1 MVKCPSVNCV
11 KTLFSW
17 TTSNNKKKFLSCR
30 LAISSDIPID
40 SHSDSVNVTLSNLIQ
55 DKRGTLFYNNVK
67 LLPQQPTRIIDIWYF
82 FKLGLCFFL
91 TIFFW
96 LKIASLMW
104 TLLLLIEH
112 MICCIRSPS
121 DSLLSIQLQ
130 NVFSTIIYSG
140 YSLGVV
146 TLWHH
151 IFRAYS
157 SCGIVLPRHHVSNQM
172 WFRPITLCVPY
183 RHVFLNSQSYF
194 HSRAYSFFWGSQKTI
209 IFLNR

>member
-1 MVKCPSVNCV
+1 MSCV
-11 KTLFSW
+11 IF
-17 TTSNNKKKFLSCR
+17 NNL
-30 LAISSDIPID
+30 
-40 SHSDSVNVTLSNLIQ
+40 
-55 DKRGTLFYNNVK
+55 
-67 LLPQQPTRIIDIWYF
+67 
-82 FKLGLCFFL
+82 FL
-91 TIFFW
+91 TRNIQHCVSINC
-96 LKIASLMW
+96 KQKA
-104 TLLLLIEH
+104 LLLIEH
-112 MICCIRSPS
+112 MICWIRSPS